1 MKKVILCL
9 KFLIFFVGM
18 TFGTSHIFG
27 KEYKIGFTQHVS
39 QLVAAKVLR
48 EIYQKAGLNSA
59 INSYPGARLK
69 SLIQTESLDGEVAR
83 IAEYYN
89 QNKMLKKIETP
100 IYYFD
105 AWVYVHQNEKSRKR
119 SVVEFKDSKIG
130 ILRGVLYG
138 EILTNG
144 FKHLVRTD
152 SSRQLFDLLSLGRLD
167 AVIDTDF
174 MRLAYVSKFN
184 EKKIRPEFFIKR
196 YYFYH
201 GLRKKLLSEHEKIS
215 KIMSELSKSGE
226 LQKIIHRAEKD
237 VLDLPTEHLFVVN

>member
-1 MKKVILCL
+1 MKKVILLL
-9 KFLIFFVGM
+9 KFLVFLQGM
-18 TFGTSHIFG
+18 TFGATPIFG

-39 QLVAAKVLR
+39 QLVAAKVLK
-48 EIYQKAGLNSA
+48 EIYQKAGLNSS
-59 INSYPGARLK
+59 INSYPGARLT

-119 SVVEFKDSKIG
+119 SLVEFKDSKIG

-174 MRLAYVSKFN
+174 MRLAYMSKFN

-201 GLRKKLLSEHEKIS
+201 GLRNNLINEHEKIS
-215 KIMSELSKSGE
+215 KIMFELSKSGE
-226 LQKIIHRAEKD
+226 LQKIIQQAEKE
-237 VLDLPTEHLFVVN
+237 VLSLPTEHLFIVK

>member
-1 MKKVILCL
+1 MKMIN
-9 KFLIFFVGM
+9 IFIKLFSVVSSLAVLEAEA
-18 TFGTSHIFG
+18 FGR
-27 KEYKIGFTQHVS
+27 EYRIGFTQHVS
-39 QLVAAKVLR
+39 QLVAAKVLK
-48 EIYQKAGLNSA
+48 EVYQKAGLNSS
-59 INSYPGARLK
+59 INSYPGARLT

-105 AWVYVHQNEKSRKR
+105 AWVYVHQNEKNRKR
-119 SVVEFKDSKIG
+119 SIQEFKETKIG

-201 GLRKKLLSEHEKIS
+201 GLRNNLINEHEKVS
-215 KIMSELSKSGE
+215 KIMLELSKTGE
-226 LQKIIHRAEKD
+226 LQKIIQQAEKD
-237 VLDLPTEHLFVVN
+237 VLELPTEHLFVVN

>member
-1 MKKVILCL
+1 MKIINNFFNLFSIVIGL
-9 KFLIFFVGM
+9 
-18 TFGTSHIFG
+18 TFSVPEAFG

-39 QLVAAKVLR
+39 QLVAAKVLK
-48 EIYQKAGLNSA
+48 EIYQKAGLNTS
-59 INSYPGARLK
+59 INPYPAARLT
-69 SLIQTESLDGEVAR
+69 SLIQNESLDGEVAR

-105 AWVYVHQNEKSRKR
+105 AWVYVHQNEINLKR
-119 SVVEFKDSKIG
+119 SIQEFKESKIG

-138 EILTNG
+138 EILTKG

-201 GLRKKLLSEHEKIS
+201 GLRNNLINEHEKVS
-215 KIMSELSKSGE
+215 KIMLELSKTGE
-226 LQKIIHRAEKD
+226 LQKIIHQAEKD
-237 VLDLPTEHLFVVN
+237 VLELPTEHLFVVN